1 MHPVQIRKYS
11 LFAFNAMVQISLN
24 KFINFRAKIKF
35 FGNSFFLKAPI
46 TMQSKFIVIYTS
58 LTLSV
63 RHWPGKNAKPSFL
76 LITLPI
82 NINRKLNMLSTVLNI
97 TLVNIIHISL
107 FLEHLKK
114 TTFFASGIN
123 IEIIL
128 SLILLAERYNK
139 MIGQFFVFHTPGSKR
154 VGSNTGVFVLV
165 KRMPYL
171 TFFTIS
177 LEIAIQLVV
186 SAVIN
191 HLDASL
197 RVSRCGSQSVI
208 LFALMA

>member
-1 MHPVQIRKYS
+1 
-11 LFAFNAMVQISLN
+11 
-24 KFINFRAKIKF
+24 
-35 FGNSFFLKAPI
+35 
-46 TMQSKFIVIYTS
+46 
-58 LTLSV
+58 
-63 RHWPGKNAKPSFL
+63 
-76 LITLPI
+76 
-82 NINRKLNMLSTVLNI
+82 
-97 TLVNIIHISL
+97 
-107 FLEHLKK
+107 
-114 TTFFASGIN
+114 
-123 IEIIL
+123 
-128 SLILLAERYNK
+128 